1 MLMRTERPIERS
13 RWHNILAKLPLMLSI
28 FGVIA
33 VAVALGVAIAFPI
46 SNDSAGLFAQFGS

>member
-1 MLMRTERPIERS
+1 MLMRTELPIDHV
-13 RWHNILAKLPLMLSI
+13 RWANIAADVPLMLAG

-33 VAVALGVAIAFPI
+33 VAVALGVTIAFPT